1 MKKLEGTIKIAKSEN
16 ADLENEAAFL
26 TFKKWEKNG
35 KCRIYINDYKGR
47 TIGYI
52 DHKNNDE
59 AVINDRQ
66 GNYQAEIDFAIEAF
80 KRNYEI

>member
-1 MKKLEGTIKIAKSEN
+1 MKKFVETVKVAKHEN
-16 ADLENEAAFL
+16 AELRNAPAFL
-26 TFKKWEKNG
+26 TFRKWEKNG

-52 DHKNNDE
+52 DHNNNDE

-66 GNYQAEIDFAIEAF
+66 GNFQAEIDFAIEAF
-80 KRNYEI
+80 KKNYFI

>member
-1 MKKLEGTIKIAKSEN
+1 MMKLNGNAKIAKYEN
-16 ADLENEAAFL
+16 ANPEKESAFL
-26 TFKKWEKNG
+26 IFKKWEKNG
-35 KCRIYINDYKGR
+35 KCRIYISDYKGR

-52 DHKNNDE
+52 DHNNNDD
-59 AVINDRQ
+59 AVISDRQ